1 MFKRG
6 FTLIE
11 ILVVIAIIGIISS
24 IIFSV
29 IADARKK
36 AYDRAMQENFRI
48 LSTNIMAYD
57 LQFNTYLGMCSSGSP
72 VLDNIQRIAQ
82 IFGSS
87 DTAYDC
93 HVNGSQ
99 IGNDM
104 YIWIIGSNGTCY
116 RIDTTDGQWAIRLN
130 GALCI

>member
-57 LQFNTYLGMCSSGSP
+57 LQFNTYLGMCSSGSRYWTIFSA
-72 VLDNIQRIAQ
+72 LHKFWKQR
-82 IFGSS
+82 
-87 DTAYDC
+87 YC
-93 HVNGSQ
+93 V
-99 IGNDM
+99 
-104 YIWIIGSNGTCY
+104 
-116 RIDTTDGQWAIRLN
+116 
-130 GALCI
+130 